1 MDKKGRMLLMSTLGA
16 AMIATAPSQ
25 VKADDA
31 KVADANVLVNKT
43 EVVAQA
49 DVDTLQSEETPS
61 LEAQNDD
68 VQAESVLDENVQND
82 DVQSE
87 DTQSDNTQ
95 RQDTEDNSA
104 SVNKNENENA
114 QDVTTQAESVQND
127 SVQSENSF
135 SEELAKASTKGWS
148 DDGNGNIRYYIDDDG
163 NYVSGTTHEIDGKW
177 YYFDWDGYLQKNTKV
192 QVWDSSTAPNG
203 EEGYFYASEDGSLV
217 ISAWVEDNGNKYYC
231 TKTGKIAE
239 NCVEKIGNAYYGFD
253 SSGIMYSDTTFYIS
267 GYDQDNNYY
276 NKYYRA
282 KANGILYVNE
292 WYTYEDTNR
301 KFYYGSEG
309 VGASGIVTVGGKTC
323 YFDYDGEML
332 TSGTHPVDGK
342 YYISK
347 SDGSAVEA
355 KNNEWTKVDGNYYYV
370 KDNVILENRVE
381 KIGNAYYGF
390 DSSGIMY
397 SDTTFSI
404 SGYDEDDN
412 YFNKCYRAK
421 ASGALYVN
429 EWYTDENSYSN
440 DRYYYGNEGVAASG
454 IVTISGKTYYFYD
467 NGFLKTYGIN
477 PVDGKYYISKSDG
490 SVVEAKNNDWT
501 KVDGKYYYVKDN
513 VVLENCVEKIGNAYY
528 GFNYSGI
535 MYSDITFSIDGYD
548 EDDNYFNKC
557 YRAKASGAL
566 YVNEWYTDENSYSND
581 RYYYGNEGVAAS
593 GIVTISGKTY
603 YFYDNGFLKTYGINP
618 VDGKYY
624 ISKSD
629 GSVVEAKN
637 NDWTKVDGKYYY
649 VKDNVVLEN
658 CVEKIGNAYYGFDS
672 SGIMRDDTQFD
683 IYNSDLSKW
692 VYYRAKKGGPLYV
705 NEWYTNENS
714 SSDDKYYYGNEGV
727 AASGIVTIS
736 GKTYY
741 FDDNGFLRTSGTYP
755 VDGKIYI
762 SKSDGSVVEAKNNNW
777 TNVDGKY
784 YYVKDNVVLRDRV
797 EKIGNAYYG
806 FDNSG
811 IMYDD
816 TYFDIYNSDLG
827 RQVYYR
833 AKKGGYLYVNE
844 WYTDEDANSKFY
856 YGNEGVAA
864 SGIVT
869 ISGKTY
875 YFYDNG
881 FLNTYGIHS
890 VDGKNYISKSD
901 GSVVEAKN
909 NNWTYVDGKYYYV
922 KDNVVLENCVEKIG
936 NVYFGF
942 NYSGIMYDDTQF
954 DIYNSDLGKSVY
966 YRAKKGG
973 YLYVNEW
980 YTDENSNN
988 KYYYGN
994 EGVAASGIVTI
1005 SGKTYYFEWNGR
1017 LVTSQSIDID
1027 GISYVADKNGVIQ
1040 TKANGWLLVDK
1051 SYYYFQNNCTL
1062 KYTVAKINDCYYGF
1076 EGTGRMYDNGLFS
1089 MGKSNDRYYAR
1100 KGGSLLTN
1108 AWYGQYGYQYYFG
1121 ADAKG
1126 VDGIKTIDGKLCLF
1140 DNGVLSKN
1148 RAYYDSS
1155 VYYIAKNDY
1164 SVVKGKRGWNNVDG
1178 NYYYATDDGFY
1189 HDCIASVGNSLYGFN
1204 SDGRMYDNETFTLG
1218 TYNYDDPLGNNG
1230 RCTYRAKKGGYL
1242 YVNSWVE
1249 IDGSKYYFG
1258 EQGIGYHGLHTI
1270 AGKEYNFE
1278 NGQLKT
1284 NCIYSNGELNYVSD
1298 NSGIAHKV
1306 TGSNKWINYDGI
1318 YYYIKDNRLL
1328 SGCIVKIDNR
1338 YYGFDNDGN
1347 MYANQMFYMGYN
1359 DTNDQWRNA
1368 RFYANASGALVTDTW
1383 KKENSD
1389 WYYFGKDAASVDGLN
1404 TINGVT
1410 YYFNNGRMSTLY
1422 AVSVDDKNYIC
1433 DKDGAAHEV
1442 SGNNKW
1448 LNYNDVYF
1456 YIKDNGFLR
1465 YTVEKI
1471 GGAYYGFDNAGKM
1484 YADALFNIS
1493 KAWDGESYENR
1504 WFYANESGALTTNKW
1519 MTYQN
1524 NKYYFGADGA
1534 SLNGMRTIDGG
1545 QYYFEWGKLIT
1556 NGAYG
1561 FGEKNYVSDSKGIV
1575 HEIVGNNKWFNI
1587 DGKYYYVKNG
1597 SFLMNCVE
1605 KINGAYYAFRNNG
1618 CMYAD
1623 VIFNMS
1629 MDGTYYH
1636 AGKSGAL
1643 STDGWYI
1650 NGSEKYYF
1658 GSDAKGYEGVHTI
1671 DGKQYLFQ
1679 SGRLIVDGAVTDDG
1693 KNYICDK
1700 DGNIKVITVNNK
1712 WVNQDGIYYYVKDNK
1727 FLIDCVEKIGNEF
1740 YGFNYKGKMYDNAV
1754 FNIHWHDDEGDCHD
1768 SSYRAKKGGALYKGT
1783 SVTINDV
1790 VYYYDTDAKGYEG
1803 IHALNGK
1810 NYYFE
1815 RGAVQRS
1822 MAVSYDGKNYICG
1835 SDGTLTPVTKVTGWI
1850 QNGDNWYYILNS
1862 AFLKG
1867 SVAKI
1872 GNAMYGFNYNGH
1884 MYKDTTFSA
1893 YDDSV
1898 GYSGDYKA
1906 KVNGTLYLN
1915 EWFYQRDGHATYYG
1929 ADAKAANG
1937 ILTVNGNKRYF
1948 RNGVM
1953 VRNQAFTVDGANYV
1967 ADRNGN
1973 LSQLKATGWTAVGEY
1988 YYYTKNNVILMNQIA
2003 QIGSTYYGFDSWG
2016 RMYAD
2021 TIFSISNYNNGVY
2034 TNVSYSAD
2042 KNGSLKTNTWDESWY
2057 SRYFFDEKGSGVTGI
2072 KTINNVKYYF
2082 AHGRLLSE
2090 GAVTVDGVNYG
2101 VRSDGSVIQL
2111 GNNKWTQVD
2120 GKWYY
2125 VKNGEVLSG
2134 CKAKIGNVTYLFTS
2148 NGELANDEVVWDYET
2163 EKSYKADKDGKICS
2177 NLWVKTEHSYMY
2189 FGNDGRLSDGKYT
2202 IGGKQYYFNDNGYL
2216 MYGVID
2222 IDDVLYVTDNGGA
2235 LSKLNKTG
2243 WILVNN
2249 EYYYVSGNKLFTGG
2263 VYKIGGSYYGFDWS
2277 GKMYNN
2283 ALFSIYKDGH
2293 SDTYYASNG
2302 GALVMNKNVT
2312 VKGSKYYFDANG
2324 KGYEGYHTIG
2334 GKEYY
2339 FVAGKLMT
2347 NYAFC
2352 LNGNYYA
2359 LDANGQKQT
2368 IKNNAWTKVGN
2379 KYYYVKDGSI
2389 CYGGV
2394 YKINGSYYAFDY
2406 DGYMLENELGY
2417 VEEDITVHA
2426 GANGALT
2433 TGWYQDPQTKSWYYF
2448 AKNGYGYE
2456 GVHYIGGKKY
2466 NFSEGKMI

>member
-1 MDKKGRMLLMSTLGA
+1 M
-16 AMIATAPSQ
+16 
-25 VKADDA
+25 
-31 KVADANVLVNKT
+31 
-43 EVVAQA
+43 
-49 DVDTLQSEETPS
+49 
-61 LEAQNDD
+61 
-68 VQAESVLDENVQND
+68 
-82 DVQSE
+82 
-87 DTQSDNTQ
+87 TQI
-95 RQDTEDNSA
+95 
-104 SVNKNENENA
+104 
-114 QDVTTQAESVQND
+114 
-127 SVQSENSF
+127 
-135 SEELAKASTKGWS
+135 
-148 DDGNGNIRYYIDDDG
+148 GNR
-163 NYVSGTTHEIDGKW
+163 T
-177 YYFDWDGYLQKNTKV
+177 YYFD
-192 QVWDSSTAPNG
+192 
-203 EEGYFYASEDGSLV
+203 E
-217 ISAWVEDNGNKYYC
+217 
-231 TKTGKIAE
+231 
-239 NCVEKIGNAYYGFD
+239 
-253 SSGIMYSDTTFYIS
+253 
-267 GYDQDNNYY
+267 NYY
-276 NKYYRA
+276 NDDERGYL
-282 KANGILYVNE
+282 I
-292 WYTYEDTNR
+292 
-301 KFYYGSEG
+301 
-309 VGASGIVTVGGKTC
+309 
-323 YFDYDGEML
+323 
-332 TSGTHPVDGK
+332 TSGCHTVD
-342 YYISK
+342 
-347 SDGSAVEA
+347 E
-355 KNNEWTKVDGNYYYV
+355 KN
-370 KDNVILENRVE
+370 
-381 KIGNAYYGF
+381 
-390 DSSGIMY
+390 
-397 SDTTFSI
+397 
-404 SGYDEDDN
+404 
-412 YFNKCYRAK
+412 
-421 ASGALYVN
+421 
-429 EWYTDENSYSN
+429 
-440 DRYYYGNEGVAASG
+440 
-454 IVTISGKTYYFYD
+454 
-467 NGFLKTYGIN
+467 
-477 PVDGKYYISKSDG
+477 YISKSDG
-490 SVVEAKNNDWT
+490 SVVEAKNNNWT
-501 KVDGKYYYVKDN
+501 KVDGEYYYVKDN
-513 VVLENCVEKIGNAYY
+513 VVLRNCVEKIGNAYY
-528 GFNYSGI
+528 GFDYDGT
-535 MYSDITFSIDGYD
+535 MYDNRTFIISWYD
-548 EDDNYFNKC
+548 EDNNYHYGT
-557 YRAKASGAL
+557 YRAKKDGAL
-566 YVNEWYTDENSYSND
+566 YVNEWYTDADSN
-581 RYYYGNEGVAAS
+581 RKYYYGNEGKVAS

-603 YFYDNGFLKTYGINP
+603 YFNDNGFLNTYG
-618 VDGKYY
+618 
-624 ISKSD
+624 
-629 GSVVEAKN
+629 
-637 NDWTKVDGKYYY
+637 
-649 VKDNVVLEN
+649 
-658 CVEKIGNAYYGFDS
+658 
-672 SGIMRDDTQFD
+672 
-683 IYNSDLSKW
+683 
-692 VYYRAKKGGPLYV
+692 
-705 NEWYTNENS
+705 
-714 SSDDKYYYGNEGV
+714 
-727 AASGIVTIS
+727 
-736 GKTYY
+736 
-741 FDDNGFLRTSGTYP
+741 GTYP
-755 VDGKIYI
+755 VDGKYYI

-784 YYVKDNVVLRDRV
+784 YYVKDNTVLENCV

-806 FDNSG
+806 FNYFG
-811 IMYDD
+811 IMYEDKQ
-816 TYFDIYNSDLG
+816 FNIYNSDLNKDA
-827 RQVYYR
+827 YYR

-844 WYTDEDANSKFY
+844 WYTDEDTNRKY
-856 YGNEGVAA
+856 YYVNDGVRA
-864 SGIVT
+864 SGLTQI
-869 ISGKTY
+869 GNRTY
-875 YFYDNG
+875 YFDENYYNDDERG
-881 FLNTYGIHS
+881 YLITSGCHT
-890 VDGKNYISKSD
+890 VDEKNYISKSD
-901 GSVVEAKN
+901 GSVIEAKN

-936 NVYFGF
+936 NAYYGFDGSGIMYDDTYFDIYNSDLSRWVYYRAKKGGPLYVNEWYTDEENNRKFYYGSEGIGASGIVAVDGKTYYFDYDGEMRAYGIHSVDGKNYISKSDGSVVEAKNNSWTYVDGKYYYVKDNVVLENCVEKIGNAYCGF

-954 DIYNSDLGKSVY
+954 NIYNSDLGRPVY

-980 YTDENSNN
+980 YTDENSNG

-1005 SGKTYYFEWNGR
+1005 SGKTYYFEGSGR
-1017 LVTSQSIDID
+1017 LITSQSIDID
-1027 GISYVADKNGVIQ
+1027 GISYVADKNGVLQ

-1051 SYYYFQNNCTL
+1051 SYYYFQNSCTL

-1089 MGKSNDRYYAR
+1089 MGDSNNRYYA
-1100 KGGSLLTN
+1100 KKDGSLLTN
-1108 AWYGQYGYQYYFG
+1108 AWYSQNGDQYYFG

-1148 RAYYDSS
+1148 RAYYDGS

-1164 SVVKGKRGWNNVDG
+1164 SVVKGKKGWNNVDG

-1204 SDGRMYDNETFTLG
+1204 SYGRMYDNETFTLE
-1218 TYNYDDPLGNNG
+1218 TYNSDDSLGNNG

-1249 IDGSKYYFG
+1249 IDGNKYYFG
-1258 EQGIGYHGLHTI
+1258 EQGIGYHGLHTL

-1278 NGQLKT
+1278 NGRLKT

-1306 TGSNKWINYDGI
+1306 TGNNKWINYDGI
-1318 YYYIKDNRLL
+1318 YYYIKDNALL
-1328 SGCIVKIDNR
+1328 SGCITKIDSR
-1338 YYGFDNDGN
+1338 YYGFDYNGN
-1347 MYANQMFYMGYN
+1347 MYVNQMFYMGYHDAN
-1359 DTNDQWRNA
+1359 NQWRYA

-1383 KKENSD
+1383 KKDNSD

-1422 AVSVDDKNYIC
+1422 AVSVGDKNYIC
-1433 DKDGAAHEV
+1433 DKDGVAHEV

-1448 LNYNDVYF
+1448 LKYNDVYF
-1456 YIKDNGFLR
+1456 YINDNGFLKD
-1465 YTVEKI
+1465 TVKKI
-1471 GGAYYGFDNAGKM
+1471 GGAYFGFDNAGKM
-1484 YADALFNIS
+1484 YVDALFNINEC
-1493 KAWDGESYENR
+1493 WDGESYETR
-1504 WFYANESGALTTNKW
+1504 WFYANASGALTTNKW
-1519 MTYQN
+1519 MTYQSD
-1524 NKYYFGADGA
+1524 KYYFGADGA
-1534 SLNGMRTIDGG
+1534 SFDGMRTIDGV
-1545 QYYFEWGKLIT
+1545 QYYFSWGRLT
-1556 NGAYG
+1556 TDFAYS
-1561 FGEKNYVSDSKGIV
+1561 FDEKNYVSDSKGIV
-1575 HEIVGNNKWFNI
+1575 HETVGDNKWFNI

-1597 SFLMNCVE
+1597 SFLKDCVE
-1605 KINGAYYAFRNNG
+1605 KINGAYYAFRHNG

-1679 SGRLIVDGAVTDDG
+1679 SGRLTVDGAVTYDG

-1740 YGFNYKGKMYDNAV
+1740 YGFNFKGKMYDNAV

-1783 SVTINDV
+1783 SVTINDI

-1822 MAVSYDGKNYICG
+1822 MAVSCDGKNYICG
-1835 SDGTLTPVTKVTGWI
+1835 LDGTLTSVTKTTGWI
-1850 QNGDNWYYILNS
+1850 QNGDNWYYILS
-1862 AFLKG
+1862 GTFLKNR
-1867 SVAKI
+1867 VAKI

-1893 YDDSV
+1893 NDSA
-1898 GYSGDYKA
+1898 GDRYYNYKA
-1906 KVNGTLYLN
+1906 KADGTLYLN
-1915 EWFYQRDGHATYYG
+1915 EWFYQRDGHATYYD

-1953 VRNQAFTVDGANYV
+1953 VRNEAFTVDGANYV

-2003 QIGSTYYGFDSWG
+2003 QIGSSYYGFDSWG

-2021 TIFSISNYNNGVY
+2021 TIFSAINYDNGVY
-2034 TNVSYSAD
+2034 TNISYSAD
-2042 KNGSLKTNTWDESWY
+2042 KNGSLKTNTWDEIWY
-2057 SRYFFDEKGSGVTGI
+2057 TRYFFDEKGSGVTGI
-2072 KTINNVKYYF
+2072 RTINNVKYYF
-2082 AHGRLLSE
+2082 AQGCLLRK

-2148 NGELANDEVVWDYET
+2148 DGTLANDEVVWDREAQ
-2163 EKSYKADKDGKICS
+2163 KSYKADKDGKICS
-2177 NLWVKTEHSYMY
+2177 NLWVKTEDGYMY

-2202 IGGKQYYFNDNGYL
+2202 IGGKQYYFNDDGYL

-2222 IDDVLYVTDNGGA
+2222 IDKVLYVTDKGGA
-2235 LSKLNKTG
+2235 LSKLNRTG

-2249 EYYYVSGNKLFTGG
+2249 DYYYVSGNKLFTDG

-2283 ALFSIYKDGH
+2283 ELFDIYKDGH
-2293 SDTYYASNG
+2293 SDTYYASKG

-2312 VKGSKYYFDANG
+2312 VKDSKYYFDANG

-2339 FVAGKLMT
+2339 FVDGKLMT

-2379 KYYYVKDGSI
+2379 KYYYVKDGRI
-2389 CYGGV
+2389 CYDGV
-2394 YKINGSYYAFDY
+2394 YKINGSYYVFDY

-2417 VEEDITVHA
+2417 VEDNKTFHA

-2456 GVHYIGGKKY
+2456 GVHYIDGKKY

>member
-1 MDKKGRMLLMSTLGA
+1 M
-16 AMIATAPSQ
+16 
-25 VKADDA
+25 
-31 KVADANVLVNKT
+31 
-43 EVVAQA
+43 
-49 DVDTLQSEETPS
+49 
-61 LEAQNDD
+61 
-68 VQAESVLDENVQND
+68 
-82 DVQSE
+82 
-87 DTQSDNTQ
+87 
-95 RQDTEDNSA
+95 
-104 SVNKNENENA
+104 
-114 QDVTTQAESVQND
+114 
-127 SVQSENSF
+127 
-135 SEELAKASTKGWS
+135 
-148 DDGNGNIRYYIDDDG
+148 
-163 NYVSGTTHEIDGKW
+163 
-177 YYFDWDGYLQKNTKV
+177 
-192 QVWDSSTAPNG
+192 WDSSTAPNG
-203 EEGYFYASEDGSLV
+203 EEGDFYASEDGSLV
-217 ISAWVEDNGNKYYC
+217 TSAWVEDNGNKYYC

-239 NCVEKIGNAYYGFD
+239 NCVEKIGDAYYGFD
-253 SSGIMYSDTTFYIS
+253 DSGIMYSDTTFYIS

-355 KNNEWTKVDGNYYYV
+355 KNNDWTKVDGNYYYV

-467 NGFLKTYGIN
+467 NGFLN
-477 PVDGKYYISKSDG
+477 
-490 SVVEAKNNDWT
+490 
-501 KVDGKYYYVKDN
+501 
-513 VVLENCVEKIGNAYY
+513 
-528 GFNYSGI
+528 
-535 MYSDITFSIDGYD
+535 
-548 EDDNYFNKC
+548 
-557 YRAKASGAL
+557 
-566 YVNEWYTDENSYSND
+566 
-581 RYYYGNEGVAAS
+581 
-593 GIVTISGKTY
+593 
-603 YFYDNGFLKTYGINP
+603 TYGINP

-784 YYVKDNVVLRDRV
+784 YYVKDNAVLKNCV

-806 FDNSG
+806 FDYDG
-811 IMYDD
+811 TMYDNCAFSISWYD
-816 TYFDIYNSDLG
+816 EDNNYHYGT
-827 RQVYYR
+827 YR
-833 AKKGGYLYVNE
+833 AKKGGALYVNE
-844 WYTDEDANSKFY
+844 WYTDADWNRKYY
-856 YGNEGVAA
+856 YGNEGKAA

-869 ISGKTY
+869 ISGKPY
-875 YFYDNG
+875 YFDG
-881 FLNTYGIHS
+881 DGEMRTYGIHP
-890 VDGKNYISKSD
+890 VDGKIYISKSD

-909 NNWTYVDGKYYYV
+909 NNWTKVDGKYYYV
-922 KDNVVLENCVEKIG
+922 KDNVVLRDCVEKIG
-936 NVYFGF
+936 NAYYGF
-942 NYSGIMYDDTQF
+942 DGSGIMRDDTQF

-1076 EGTGRMYDNGLFS
+1076 EGTGRMYDNGLFT
-1089 MGKSNDRYYAR
+1089 MGGSNDKYYAR
-1100 KGGSLLTN
+1100 KEGSLLTN

-1148 RAYYDSS
+1148 RAYYDGLI
-1155 VYYIAKNDY
+1155 YYIAKNDY
-1164 SVVKGKRGWNNVDG
+1164 SVVKGKKGWNNVDG

-1218 TYNYDDPLGNNG
+1218 TYNYDDPIGNNG

-1249 IDGSKYYFG
+1249 IDGNKYYFG
-1258 EQGIGYHGLHTI
+1258 EQGIGYHGLHTL
-1270 AGKEYNFE
+1270 AGKEYYFE

-1306 TGSNKWINYDGI
+1306 TGNNKWINYDGI

-1328 SGCIVKIDNR
+1328 RGCIEKIDSR
-1338 YYGFDNDGN
+1338 YYGFDNAGN

-1383 KKENSD
+1383 KKDNSD

-1456 YIKDNGFLR
+1456 YIKDNVFLR

-1636 AGKSGAL
+1636 AGKTGAL

-1679 SGRLIVDGAVTDDG
+1679 SGRLIVDGAVTYDG

-1893 YDDSV
+1893 NDSA
-1898 GYSGDYKA
+1898 GDRYYNYKA
-1906 KVNGTLYLN
+1906 KANGTLYLN
-1915 EWFYQRDGHATYYG
+1915 EWFYLRNGHATYYG

-1937 ILTVNGNKRYF
+1937 ILTVNGNKHYF
-1948 RNGVM
+1948 NNGAM
-1953 VRNQAFTVDGANYV
+1953 VRNAAFTVDGVNYV

-1973 LSQLKATGWTAVGEY
+1973 LSKLKATGWTAVGEY
-1988 YYYTKNNVILMNQIA
+1988 YYYTRNNDILIDQIA

-2082 AHGRLLSE
+2082 ANGRLLSE
-2090 GAVTVDGVNYG
+2090 GAVTVNDVNYG

-2177 NLWVKTEHSYMY
+2177 NLWVKTEDSYMY

-2339 FVAGKLMT
+2339 FVDGKLMT

>member
-1 MDKKGRMLLMSTLGA
+1 MLLMSTLGA

-68 VQAESVLDENVQND
+68 VEAESVLDENVQN
-82 DVQSE
+82 
-87 DTQSDNTQ
+87 
-95 RQDTEDNSA
+95 
-104 SVNKNENENA
+104 ENA
-114 QDVTTQAESVQND
+114 S
-127 SVQSENSF
+127 

-163 NYVSGTTHEIDGKW
+163 NYVSGMTYEIDGKW

-192 QVWDSSTAPNG
+192 HVWDSSTAPNG
-203 EEGYFYASEDGSLV
+203 EEGDFYASEDGSLV
-217 ISAWVEDNGNKYYC
+217 TSAWVEDNGNKYYC

-239 NCVEKIGNAYYGFD
+239 NCVEKIGDAYYGFD
-253 SSGIMYSDTTFYIS
+253 YNGTMYDNCVFSIS
-267 GYDQDNNYY
+267 WYDEDNNYHY
-276 NKYYRA
+276 GTYRA
-282 KANGILYVNE
+282 K
-292 WYTYEDTNR
+292 
-301 KFYYGSEG
+301 
-309 VGASGIVTVGGKTC
+309 
-323 YFDYDGEML
+323 
-332 TSGTHPVDGK
+332 
-342 YYISK
+342 
-347 SDGSAVEA
+347 
-355 KNNEWTKVDGNYYYV
+355 
-370 KDNVILENRVE
+370 KD
-381 KIGNAYYGF
+381 
-390 DSSGIMY
+390 
-397 SDTTFSI
+397 
-404 SGYDEDDN
+404 
-412 YFNKCYRAK
+412 
-421 ASGALYVN
+421 GALYVN
-429 EWYTDENSYSN
+429 EWYTNENSSS
-440 DRYYYGNEGVAASG
+440 DDKYYYGNEGVAASG

-467 NGFLKTYGIN
+467 NGSLRTYGIH
-477 PVDGKYYISKSDG
+477 PVDGKNYISKSDG

-513 VVLENCVEKIGNAYY
+513 VVLENCVEKIGNAYC

-535 MYSDITFSIDGYD
+535 MY
-548 EDDNYFNKC
+548 
-557 YRAKASGAL
+557 
-566 YVNEWYTDENSYSND
+566 
-581 RYYYGNEGVAAS
+581 
-593 GIVTISGKTY
+593 
-603 YFYDNGFLKTYGINP
+603 
-618 VDGKYY
+618 
-624 ISKSD
+624 
-629 GSVVEAKN
+629 
-637 NDWTKVDGKYYY
+637 
-649 VKDNVVLEN
+649 
-658 CVEKIGNAYYGFDS
+658 
-672 SGIMRDDTQFD
+672 DDTQFN
-683 IYNSDLSKW
+683 IYNSDLGKP
-692 VYYRAKKGGPLYV
+692 VYYRAKKGGYLYV
-705 NEWYTNENS
+705 NEWYIDENS
-714 SSDDKYYYGNEGV
+714 NDKYYYGNEGV

-741 FDDNGFLRTSGTYP
+741 FE
-755 VDGKIYI
+755 
-762 SKSDGSVVEAKNNNW
+762 GS
-777 TNVDGKY
+777 
-784 YYVKDNVVLRDRV
+784 
-797 EKIGNAYYG
+797 
-806 FDNSG
+806 
-811 IMYDD
+811 
-816 TYFDIYNSDLG
+816 
-827 RQVYYR
+827 
-833 AKKGGYLYVNE
+833 
-844 WYTDEDANSKFY
+844 
-856 YGNEGVAA
+856 
-864 SGIVT
+864 
-869 ISGKTY
+869 
-875 YFYDNG
+875 
-881 FLNTYGIHS
+881 
-890 VDGKNYISKSD
+890 
-901 GSVVEAKN
+901 
-909 NNWTYVDGKYYYV
+909 
-922 KDNVVLENCVEKIG
+922 
-936 NVYFGF
+936 
-942 NYSGIMYDDTQF
+942 
-954 DIYNSDLGKSVY
+954 
-966 YRAKKGG
+966 
-973 YLYVNEW
+973 
-980 YTDENSNN
+980 
-988 KYYYGN
+988 
-994 EGVAASGIVTI
+994 
-1005 SGKTYYFEWNGR
+1005 GR

-1027 GISYVADKNGVIQ
+1027 GISYVADKNGVLQ

-1076 EGTGRMYDNGLFS
+1076 ESTGRMYDNGLFS
-1089 MGKSNDRYYAR
+1089 MGDSNDRYYA
-1100 KGGSLLTN
+1100 KKDGSLLTN
-1108 AWYGQYGYQYYFG
+1108 TWYSQNGDQYYFG

-1148 RAYYDSS
+1148 RAYYDGS

-1204 SDGRMYDNETFTLG
+1204 SYGRMYDNETFTLE
-1218 TYNYDDPLGNNG
+1218 TYNSDDSLGNNG

-1242 YVNSWVE
+1242 YVDSWAE
-1249 IDGSKYYFG
+1249 IDGNKYYFG
-1258 EQGIGYHGLHTI
+1258 EYGIGYHGLHTL

-1306 TGSNKWINYDGI
+1306 TGNNKWINYDGI
-1318 YYYIKDNRLL
+1318 YYYIKDNALL
-1328 SGCIVKIDNR
+1328 SGCITKIDSR
-1338 YYGFDNDGN
+1338 YYGFDYNGN
-1347 MYANQMFYMGYN
+1347 MYANQMFNMGYN
-1359 DTNDQWRNA
+1359 DANNQWRYA
-1368 RFYANASGALVTDTW
+1368 FFYANESGALVTDTW
-1383 KKENSD
+1383 KMDHSD
-1389 WYYFGKDAASVDGLN
+1389 WYYFGKDAASLEGLN

-1410 YYFNNGRMSTLY
+1410 YYFNNGHMSTLY
-1422 AVSVDDKNYIC
+1422 AVSGGDKNYIC
-1433 DKDGAAHEV
+1433 DKDGVAHEV

-1448 LNYNDVYF
+1448 LKYNDVYF
-1456 YIKDNGFLR
+1456 YINDNGFLR
-1465 YTVEKI
+1465 DTVEKI
-1471 GGAYYGFDNAGKM
+1471 DGAYYGFDNAGKM
-1484 YADALFNIS
+1484 YADELFNIS
-1493 KAWDGESYENR
+1493 KAWNGESYENR
-1504 WFYANESGALTTNKW
+1504 WFYANESGTLTTNKW

-1524 NKYYFGADGA
+1524 DKYYFGADGA

-1545 QYYFEWGKLIT
+1545 QYYFEWGRLIT

-1605 KINGAYYAFRNNG
+1605 KINGAYYAFQPNG
-1618 CMYAD
+1618 CMYAN

-1629 MDGTYYH
+1629 MNGTYYH

-1679 SGRLIVDGAVTDDG
+1679 LGRLIVDGAVTYDG

-1740 YGFNYKGKMYDNAV
+1740 YGFNFKGKMYDNTV
-1754 FNIHWHDDEGDCHD
+1754 FNIHWYDDEGDYHD

-1783 SVTINDV
+1783 SVTINDI

-1815 RGAVQRS
+1815 SGAVQRS

-1872 GNAMYGFNYNGH
+1872 GNAMYGFNYYGH

-1893 YDDSV
+1893 NDSA
-1898 GYSGDYKA
+1898 GDRYYNYKA
-1906 KVNGTLYLN
+1906 KADGTLYLN
-1915 EWFYQRDGHATYYG
+1915 EWFYLRDGYATYYD

-1948 RNGVM
+1948 CNGVM
-1953 VRNQAFTVDGANYV
+1953 VRNEAFTVDGANYV

-1973 LSQLKATGWTAVGEY
+1973 ISQLKATGWTAVGEY

-2003 QIGSTYYGFDSWG
+2003 QIGSSYYGFDSLG

-2021 TIFSISNYNNGVY
+2021 TIFSISNYDNGVY
-2034 TNVSYSAD
+2034 TNISYSAD
-2042 KNGSLKTNTWDESWY
+2042 KNGSLKTNTWDESWH

-2072 KTINNVKYYF
+2072 RTINNVKYYF
-2082 AHGRLLSE
+2082 AQGRLLRK

-2148 NGELANDEVVWDYET
+2148 DGTLANDEVVWDHEAQ
-2163 EKSYKADKDGKICS
+2163 KSYKADKDGKICS
-2177 NLWVKTEHSYMY
+2177 NLWVKTEDGYMY
-2189 FGNDGRLSDGKYT
+2189 FGNDGELTDGKYT
-2202 IGGKQYYFNDNGYL
+2202 IGGKQYYFNDDGYL

-2222 IDDVLYVTDNGGA
+2222 IDNVLYVTDKGGA
-2235 LSKLNKTG
+2235 LSKLNRTG

-2249 EYYYVSGNKLFTGG
+2249 DYYYVSGNKLFTDG

-2283 ALFSIYKDGH
+2283 ELFDIYKDGH
-2293 SDTYYASNG
+2293 GDTYYASKG

-2312 VKGSKYYFDANG
+2312 VKDSKYYFDANG

-2339 FVAGKLMT
+2339 FVDGKLMT

-2379 KYYYVKDGSI
+2379 KYYYVKDGRI
-2389 CYGGV
+2389 CYDGV

-2417 VEEDITVHA
+2417 VEDYITFHA

-2448 AKNGYGYE
+2448 AENGYGYD